1 MEIHEFA
8 LKIDQDLYMLDERE
22 ILLNRD
28 SKNW

>member
-28 SKNW
+28 SKN